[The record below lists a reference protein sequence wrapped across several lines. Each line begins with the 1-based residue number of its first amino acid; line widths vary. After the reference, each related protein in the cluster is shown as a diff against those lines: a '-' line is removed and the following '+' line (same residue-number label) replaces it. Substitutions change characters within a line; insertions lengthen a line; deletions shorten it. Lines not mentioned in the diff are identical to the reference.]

1 MLVDEND
8 NEITDHRGGSVRNV
22 SEADIQQMLD
32 FLFGAVRAMCKD
44 GKGAFFAARD
54 FLGGANYFWQG
65 TPMYRLFEKYHDDE
79 GYTSDEAVEAAGKTA
94 GHLLKRVLI
103 RDSVRVYR
111 LEDAGMA
118 NGYRWIEDVEERN
131 ARRAKELES

>member
-1 MLVDEND
+1 MEDCVNSQGVNIIELENSFI
-8 NEITDHRGGSVRNV
+8 NLNMVNIKLKLRSNMTR
-22 SEADIQQMLD
+22 
-32 FLFGAVRAMCKD
+32 
-44 GKGAFFAARD
+44 RD

>member
-1 MLVDEND
+1 MEDCVNSQRVNIIELENGFI
-8 NEITDHRGGSVRNV
+8 NLNMVNIKLKLRSNMTR
-22 SEADIQQMLD
+22 
-32 FLFGAVRAMCKD
+32 
-44 GKGAFFAARD
+44 RD